1 MKRDFYE
8 DVVRETIA
16 DYEERKKA
24 RMARELQ
31 WRLNMNFMSGNQ
43 YCSITTRGD
52 VEADEKQY
60 FWQQR
65 EVFNHVAPIVETRAS
80 RLNRVR
86 AKVSVRPSGT
96 DVADVN
102 TAKLSSK
109 ILQTTWEEIDA
120 YSKVRQANLW
130 SEICGTAF
138 YKIGWSGEGGNLAAV
153 GKNGEP
159 IFEGEIELTV
169 CPPYEIFPDNLSAGS
184 IDELGSIIHAKAYT
198 VDEIKERWGVD
209 VKPENVDVISF
220 RGADNLG
227 GLGYSA
233 NSTQVAF
240 EKKANMAVVVEKYV
254 LPTKKHPYGRMIIV
268 AGDSLLY
275 YGDLPY
281 ENGVN
286 GKRALPFVRQC
297 AIEQPGNFFGIS
309 IIERI
314 IPVQR
319 AYNAV
324 KNRKHEFLNRISMG
338 VLAVEDGSVDT
349 ENLEEEG
356 LSPGKVLIYRQGANP
371 PTLLNPGNVPND
383 FSYEEEKLLSEFIV
397 ISGVSELMSYTHTPT
412 NVQSGV
418 AMNLLIE
425 QDDIR
430 LSLSADSIRF
440 AIKSIG
446 YHILRLYKQ
455 FAKSRRLKRISGD
468 NGDVELAYFNSADIT
483 ADDLVFETENELIDT
498 PTTRR
503 NFVIELLKLGILKND
518 EGKLDSRMKSKVFEM
533 LGLGNWESASNLE
546 DTHARRALRENL
558 GVEAGVVPEIS
569 ELDDHDLH
577 VAEHTRHLFAGEKT
591 DGVLL
596 EHVKKHLELKAISQ
610 MAKENIERKGE

>member
-8 DVVRETIA
+8 DVVAETVA
-16 DYEERKKA
+16 DYEQRKQA
-24 RMARELQ
+24 RMSQELQ

-43 YCSITTRGD
+43 YCSITVKGD

-60 FWQQR
+60 FWQER

-86 AKVSVRPSGT
+86 AKVSVRPCGT
-96 DVADVN
+96 EASDVN
-102 TAKLSSK
+102 TAKLSTK
-109 ILQTTWEEIDA
+109 ILQSTWEELDA

-138 YKIGWSGEGGNLAAV
+138 YKVGWASDKGRLCAI
-153 GKNGEP
+153 GKNGEE
-159 IFEGEIELTV
+159 IHEGEVELTV

-184 IDELGSIIHAKAYT
+184 VEELNSIIHAKAYT
-198 VDEIKERWGVD
+198 VEEIKERWNVD
-209 VKPENVDVISF
+209 VEPENVDVISMSSSE
-220 RGADNLG
+220 NLG

-233 NSTQVAF
+233 KSTHVSF
-240 EKKANMAVVVEKYV
+240 EKRGNMAVVIEKYV
-254 LPTKKHPYGRMIIV
+254 LPTAKHPYGRLIIV
-268 AGDSLLY
+268 AGKTLLY

-281 ENGVN
+281 ENGVD
-286 GKRALPFVRQC
+286 GKRSLPFIRQC

-349 ENLEEEG
+349 DNLEEEG
-356 LSPGKVLIYRQGANP
+356 LSPGKVLIYRQGSTP
-371 PTLLNPGNVPND
+371 PALLNPGNVPND

-397 ISGVSELMSYTHTPT
+397 ISGVSELMSYTRTPT

-440 AIKSIG
+440 AIKTIG

-455 FAKSRRLKRISGD
+455 FAKNRRLRRVSGE
-468 NGDVELAYFNSADIT
+468 NGDVELAYFNSSDIS
-483 ADDLVFETENELIDT
+483 ADDLVFETENELVDT
-498 PTTRR
+498 PSSRR
-503 NFVIELLKLGILKND
+503 NFVIELLKLGLLNGED
-518 EGKLDSRMKSKVFEM
+518 GKMDARTRSKVFEM
-533 LGLGNWESASNLE
+533 LGIGNWEATTDLE
-546 DTHARRALRENL
+546 DTHVKRASRENL
-558 GVEAGVVPEIS
+558 ECENGKAPEIS
-569 ELDDHDLH
+569 ELDDHALH
-577 VAEHTRHLFAGEKT
+577 IAEHTRHILADSKLSET
-591 DGVLL
+591 LL
-596 EHVKKHLELKAISQ
+596 NHVKEHMRYKSLADKSL
-610 MAKENIERKGE
+610 ENIERKGE